1 MEEIK
6 VRTVIE
12 TGLGE
17 FLQSHNY
24 GFHEV
29 SADVSV
35 IKRGELE
42 IFLKKDS
49 GTLYF
54 ECDLGDLTE
63 NKKPELLEDLL
74 DLNTEILPVSVGI
87 DKTSSKEA
95 RLVLVESREQEN
107 LDENEILNVIQTME
121 VALAKVEVVLG
132 KHIIGQ

>member
-42 IFLKKDS
+42 NFFLKKIRVLC
-49 GTLYF
+49 TL
-54 ECDLGDLTE
+54 
-63 NKKPELLEDLL
+63 
-74 DLNTEILPVSVGI
+74 SVI
-87 DKTSSKEA
+87 WVTLQKTKNPSF
-95 RLVLVESREQEN
+95 
-107 LDENEILNVIQTME
+107 
-121 VALAKVEVVLG
+121 
-132 KHIIGQ
+132 